1 LIGGSRANARMLP
14 RCLGVLAALLA
25 LLIGAPAS
33 KQIDAPTRAI
43 VHTATAPAA
52 ISAGALPHREF
63 SHAGLCQRIDGDDTP
78 DPPVPA
84 GAPVHRSEPVAHRA
98 AVPPVDPVRA
108 PAVRAASARGPP
120 TV

>member
-33 KQIDAPTRAI
+33 KPIDALTRAV
-43 VHTATAPAA
+43 VHAATASAA
-52 ISAGALPHREF
+52 TCTGALPHRKLPD
-63 SHAGLCQRIDGDDTP
+63 AGLCQRADGDDTP
-78 DPPVPA
+78 DPPVSA
-84 GAPVHRSEPVAHRA
+84 GAPIYRSEPVVHRA
-98 AVPPVDPVRA
+98 SVPPVDPVRP
-108 PAVRAASARGPP
+108 PALRAASARGPP